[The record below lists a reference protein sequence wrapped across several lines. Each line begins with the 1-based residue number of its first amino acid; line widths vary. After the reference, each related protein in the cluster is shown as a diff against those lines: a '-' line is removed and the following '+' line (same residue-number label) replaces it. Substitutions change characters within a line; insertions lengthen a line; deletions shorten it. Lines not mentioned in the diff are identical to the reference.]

1 MMACH
6 ESQLLHLSQAE
17 SVFRYISCEGGLHA
31 VDISQTKYTLVY
43 SLVHQAR

>member
-17 SVFRYISCEGGLHA
+17 IVFRYISCEGGLHA
-31 VDISQTKYTLVY
+31 VDFQPDKIHSG
-43 SLVHQAR
+43 A